1 MLTASGRVHVDGII
15 EFPEDWKGKI
25 DVDTIVIQLTAIGT
39 AQELYVSSIEWGA
52 RAVIRNGGG
61 GALDA
66 YYTVTVNEL
75 APPPV
80 EIQQKPARMNKSTT
94 KTTKA

>member
-25 DVDTIVIQLTAIGT
+25 DQETITIQLTAIGT
-39 AQELYVSSIEWGA
+39 AQELYVDRIEWGA
-52 RAVIRNGGG
+52 RAIIRNGGG
-61 GALDA
+61 GALNA

-75 APPPV
+75 APPPL
-80 EIQQKPARMNKSTT
+80 EIQQKSAKMRKPAT

>member
-15 EFPEDWKGKI
+15 EFPEDWKDRI
-25 DVDTIVIQLTAIGT
+25 DIDSIVIQLTAIGT
-39 AQELYVSSIEWGA
+39 AQELYVDRIEWGA

-61 GALDA
+61 GALNA

-80 EIQQKPARMNKSTT
+80 EIQQKPARMNKSTI